1 MTHKNSISTTKA
13 ASLRAIIDSL
23 RKGEMHH
30 SDIADMLGFA
40 PNAVRKYA
48 NMLLDMKAI
57 VVDRRIGETP
67 RTKGHAVYRLGAESD
82 VDGFLKYLAAYTQT
96 PQQFAKREKP
106 AEKPAAHD
114 PLMSAFFGLRGAA

>member
-1 MTHKNSISTTKA
+1 MTYKNSISPTKA
-13 ASLRAIIDSL
+13 ASLRSIIDSL

-30 SDIADMLGFA
+30 SDISDMLGFA

-48 NMLLDMKAI
+48 NTLLDMKVM
-57 VVDRRIGETP
+57 VVDRHIGETP

-96 PQQFAKREKP
+96 PQQFVKREKP
-106 AEKPAAHD
+106 VEKPAAHD
-114 PLMSAFFGLRGAA
+114 PLMATFYGLRGAA